1 MKIAT
6 VATRSFARTLIRI
19 AALSGVGLLLGG
31 PLGGCASDSNVRS
44 LAARTNGE
52 IMKHPEKMV
61 RSGEVQSYVSGLASM
76 VLEGA
81 RQHRTIDAKDPQK
94 DEWVYDKF
102 DAVVVLD
109 KSVNAFVTGDDVV
122 YVHSGLIRE
131 LDHPD
136 QLVAVLTHE
145 LGHNELRHLK
155 NNIDAKSRQQGLA
168 VLAIG
173 AGIVGG
179 NWGRGIAI
187 GAGGGGLV
195 NGYFLNQFNRKE
207 ELAAD
212 ASGLDLYLKMGYD
225 PAQFSR
231 VFEILK
237 AKYGE
242 GKGGTHP
249 TQSERIKQ
257 VGELAAK
264 HQGTPVKTL
273 DVAEFNRI
281 RQLVIEEERWAPQE
295 PLSANPKLRSNLMS
309 CFSYIC
315 TSGDCAGSEK

>member
-1 MKIAT
+1 MKIST
-6 VATRSFARTLIRI
+6 TTTTTRSFLRT
-19 AALSGVGLLLGG
+19 ALRLGLLAGLALVAGG
-31 PLGGCASDSNVRS
+31 PLGGCASDSSVRS

-52 IMKHPEKMV
+52 ISQHPEKLV
-61 RSGEVQSYVSGLASM
+61 RNAEVQSYVSGLANM

-81 RQHRTIDAKDPQK
+81 RKHRTIDPEKDA
-94 DEWVYDKF
+94 WVYDKF
-102 DAVVVLD
+102 DAQVVLD

-131 LDHPD
+131 LEHPD

-155 NNIDAKSRQQGLA
+155 NNIDAQSTQTAMGI
-168 VLAIG
+168 LAIAG
-173 AGIVGG
+173 GIVGG
-179 NWGRGIAI
+179 NLGRGMAV
-187 GAGGGGLV
+187 GAGGVAMANGLA
-195 NGYFLNQFNRKE
+195 LNQFNKKE

-257 VGELAAK
+257 VLELAAK
-264 HQGTPVKTL
+264 NSTTPTQSL
-273 DVAEFNRI
+273 DVGEFNRI
-281 RQLVIEEERWAPQE
+281 RQLVIEEERFAPQD
-295 PLSANPKLRSNLMS
+295 PLAANPKLRSNLMS
-309 CFSYIC
+309 CFSYLGC
-315 TSGDCAGSEK
+315 TSGDCHEQK